1 MSIGSKIVKGVLGR
15 LTGDTPTPKK
25 QGALPEEQSK
35 EGISRRGMLTG
46 MAATP
51 LVAGALSEIP
61 VQKAVD
67 KFEGGF
73 KTILGQPNVSSEVVS
88 KVAGKIPIEKLG
100 FKLSNL
106 PQMQKALIKTE
117 AEGMGIELDDVSSIV
132 QRKVESFDDLSEKE
146 IGNVYDEYFD
156 APGSKSTEQE
166 LYEALGDVMSD
177 SDLNAYSKKD
187 LKDFIAGSDMLLG
200 DETFAEFIN
209 EMRIAGYNDD
219 EISDLIIRSRD
230 RLEDDAT
237 SLDDFEDDF

>member
-1 MSIGSKIVKGVLGR
+1 MSILSKIFKGTLGR
-15 LTGDTPTPKK
+15 LTGDTSRK
-25 QGALPEEQSK
+25 QGALPEK
-35 EGISRRGMLTG
+35 VDDAPKDMSRRGVLTG
-46 MAATP
+46 IATAP
-51 LVAGALSEIP
+51 IVAGALSEIP
-61 VQKAVD
+61 VGKIIDDIAPMTSTAPS
-67 KFEGGF
+67 K
-73 KTILGQPNVSSEVVS
+73 VVS
-88 KVAGKIPIEKLG
+88 KAVAKIPIEKLG

-132 QRKVESFDDLSEKE
+132 QRKVKSFDDLSEKE

-177 SDLNAYSKKD
+177 ADLNAYSKRD

-200 DETFAEFIN
+200 DETFAEFIDA
-209 EMRIAGYNDD
+209 MRTTGYNDD
-219 EISDLIIRSRD
+219 EIADLIIRSRD

-237 SLDDFEDDF
+237 SLDDFE

>member
-15 LTGDTPTPKK
+15 LTGDVPTPKK
-25 QGALPEEQSK
+25 EGALPEEKPQ
-35 EGISRRGMLTG
+35 GTISRRGVLTG
-46 MAATP
+46 MATAP

-61 VQKAVD
+61 VGKIIDDIAPV
-67 KFEGGF
+67 
-73 KTILGQPNVSSEVVS
+73 TPNVSSEVVS

-117 AEGMGIELDDVSSIV
+117 AKGMGIELDDVSSIV

-146 IGNVYDEYFD
+146 VGDVYDQYFD
-156 APGSKSTEQE
+156 APGSMSTEQE

-177 SDLNAYSKKD
+177 ADLNAYSKKD

-237 SLDDFEDDF
+237 SLDDFEGDFE

>member
-15 LTGDTPTPKK
+15 LTGDTSKK
-25 QGALPEEQSK
+25 KGALPEQVDDAPQDM
-35 EGISRRGMLTG
+35 SRRGVLTG
-46 MAATP
+46 MATAP
-51 LVAGALSEIP
+51 IVAGALSEIP
-61 VQKAVD
+61 INKIIDDIIPTDLTDPVTAAR
-67 KFEGGF
+67 
-73 KTILGQPNVSSEVVS
+73 
-88 KVAGKIPIEKLG
+88 KVAVKVPIEELG

-146 IGNVYDEYFD
+146 IGDVYDQYFD
-156 APGSKSTEQE
+156 APGSMSTEQE
-166 LYEALGDVMSD
+166 LYEGLEGIMSD
-177 SDLNAYSKKD
+177 ADLNAYSKKD

-200 DETFAEFIN
+200 DETFAEFIE
-209 EMRIAGYNDD
+209 EMRMAGYNDD

-237 SLDDFEDDF
+237 SLDELDDFE